1 MFFDI
6 DITMRVGERLIETAI
21 ASDAKLTAIVGPSGV
36 GKTSVLNAVSGLLQ
50 PRSGHIRIECRTLFD
65 SFAGVNVS
73 PEHRCAGYVFQDAR
87 LFPHRRVSA
96 NLAYGEKLARTNDR
110 WIDRNEIIGLLEI
123 GDLLGRWP
131 ATLSG
136 GEVRRVAIA
145 RALLAAPRFLLLDE
159 PLVSLDPGRAE
170 RLIALIENIRDT
182 LEVPILLVSHSAQ
195 EVERLAGHVIEL
207 ARASG
212 S

>member
-1 MFFDI
+1 M
-6 DITMRVGERLIETAI
+6 
-21 ASDAKLTAIVGPSGV
+21 
-36 GKTSVLNAVSGLLQ
+36 
-50 PRSGHIRIECRTLFD
+50 
-65 SFAGVNVS
+65 
-73 PEHRCAGYVFQDAR
+73 
-87 LFPHRRVSA
+87 
-96 NLAYGEKLARTNDR
+96 
-110 WIDRNEIIGLLEI
+110 
-123 GDLLGRWP
+123 
-131 ATLSG
+131 SG

-207 ARASG
+207 ASASG